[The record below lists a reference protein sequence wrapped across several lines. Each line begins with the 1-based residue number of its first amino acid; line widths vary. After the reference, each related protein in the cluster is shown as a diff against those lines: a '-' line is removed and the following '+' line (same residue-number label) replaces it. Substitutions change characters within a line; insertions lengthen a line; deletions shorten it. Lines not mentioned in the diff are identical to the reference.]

1 MAKDSDILDKIGRRS
16 GMTVPENY
24 FADFASRMEAK
35 LPEHKA
41 TQPGKVLHRNVW
53 QQCRPYIYMAA
64 MFSGI
69 WLMMWIFN
77 DISDRS
83 NNSDISG
90 NPVLAGVIG
99 SDRFYDY
106 YPMDDIDEYELIE
119 DMYDDGVTL
128 ADFKL

>member
-1 MAKDSDILDKIGRRS
+1 MVKDSDILDKIGRRS

-24 FADFASRMEAK
+24 FADFAARMEAK

-41 TQPGKVLHRNVW
+41 TPSGKVLHKSVW
-53 QQCRPYIYMAA
+53 QRCRPYIYMAA
-64 MFSGI
+64 MFLGI

-77 DISDRS
+77 DISDR
-83 NNSDISG
+83 NTNSDMSS
-90 NPVLAGVIG
+90 NPVMAGVLG

-106 YPMDDIDEYELIE
+106 YPMNDIDEYELIE

>member
-1 MAKDSDILDKIGRRS
+1 MVKDSDILDKIGRRS

-24 FADFASRMEAK
+24 FADFAARMEDR
-35 LPEHKA
+35 LPKHNSA
-41 TQPGKVLHRNVW
+41 QPGKVLHRSVW
-53 QQCRPYIYMAA
+53 QRCRPYIYMAA

-77 DISDRS
+77 DISDR
-83 NNSDISG
+83 NTNSDMSS
-90 NPVLAGVIG
+90 NPVMAGVLG

-106 YPMDDIDEYELIE
+106 YPMNDIDEYELIE